1 MENSNTKKIQ
11 CDYNRLANTKLYKF
25 NLKLRS
31 WLYKWYYL
39 KSIKQ
44 SLSNNTGN
52 EKIFWNFIDIWCGTW
67 EKTKYLN
74 EHVLAEWHTLY
85 ALDLSETMTEHAKLQ
100 LTWYHNHNIEFIH
113 WDFITSWKILTFTW
127 KNIRWVSINQVFHHY
142 SIQEITTFLQDL
154 YEVIEPWGMVSILD
168 WRNLNKN
175 WNTYMHAVRTHIY
188 NLLVHTYETYKWSKK
203 SIQMLYIQDIVQI
216 LENIGY
222 TIDITNTKNFFK
234 PLKYIADYSNT
245 YQIIAYK

>member
-1 MENSNTKKIQ
+1 MEQSSYISKLQSN
-11 CDYNRLANTKLYKF
+11 YNTLANTELYTL
-25 NLKLRS
+25 NLELRS

-44 SLSNNTGN
+44 SLSHNTGN
-52 EKIFWNFIDIWCGTW
+52 EKIFWNFIDIWCGNGA
-67 EKTKYLN
+67 KTTCIIENILQHGN
-74 EHVLAEWHTLY
+74 NTLY
-85 ALDLSETMTEHAKLQ
+85 ALDLSETMIEQAKYKLA
-100 LTWYHNHNIEFIH
+100 WYHNIEFMH
-113 WDFITSWKILTFTW
+113 WDFITSWEILTFTW
-127 KNIRWVSINQVFHHY
+127 KHITWVSINQVLHHY
-142 SIQEITTFLQDL
+142 SIQEITTFLQNL
-154 YEVIEPWGMVSILD
+154 YEVIEPWAMVSILD

-175 WNTYMHAVRTHIY
+175 WNTYIHAIRKHIY

-203 SIQMLYIQDIVQI
+203 SIHILYIQDILQI

-234 PLKYIADYSNT
+234 PLQYIADYSNT